1 MAEKKIMTLATQQY
15 YDEKIK
21 AHIAAKDAENLAAAK
36 AHAESLASNY
46 DAAGTAASKVQELAN
61 GQVKTNTEAIA
72 KLNADAATEGSVD
85 HKVAAAKTELNAL
98 IATAKA
104 AADKAQEEV
113 DAVEE
118 RVAVNEGD
126 ISTMKGQIA
135 ALEAGTYDDSE
146 VRGLIKDNAD
156 AIDAVEGRMDGAEAK
171 LTALIGDDA
180 NKSARTIANE
190 ELAKQLIAEGAK
202 ESLDTLA
209 EIAAWIQAHPDDASA
224 MNKAIDD
231 LEALVG
237 VLPEGVTATTVV
249 GYIQEVVAAEKARA
263 EAAEAALVGRVSAIE
278 GNIGE
283 GKVDDRIAAAKGEA
297 VSEAAAAASAAD
309 AKVLSDAKAYADS
322 KVDGVDLSGIATNAA
337 AIDGL
342 KTRMNTAEGDI
353 DKLEAAIGEGGS
365 VTLAIADAKASGTQA
380 QNEVDALEGVVST
393 LSGKVDG
400 HTGSLSAHGDRL
412 TALENKVGDGFSE
425 ITNAEIDAM
434 FPA

>member
-1 MAEKKIMTLATQQY
+1 MAEKKIMTLAAQQY

-21 AHIAAKDAENLAAAK
+21 AHIDSKDAAALAAAK
-36 AHAESLASNY
+36 AYAESLAPNY

-61 GQVKTNTEAIA
+61 GQVKLNTEAIA
-72 KLNADAATEGSVD
+72 KLNADATTEGSVD
-85 HKVAAAKTELNAL
+85 HKIAAAKTELNGT
-98 IATAKA
+98 IAAAQA
-104 AADKAQEEV
+104 AADKAQGEV
-113 DAVEE
+113 DAVEG
-118 RVAVNEGD
+118 RMDTAEGD

-135 ALEAGTYDDSE
+135 ALEAGTYDDTE
-146 VRGLIKDNAD
+146 VRNLIKANAD
-156 AIDAVEGRMDGAEAK
+156 DIDAAEGRLDAAEAK
-171 LTALIGDDA
+171 LNTLVGDDA
-180 NKSARTIANE
+180 NKSVRSIANE
-190 ELAKQLIAEGAK
+190 ELAKQLIVEGAK

-209 EIAAWIQAHPDDASA
+209 EIAAWIQSHPDDASA

-237 VLPEGVTATTVV
+237 ALPAGVTATTIV
-249 GYIQEVVAAEKARA
+249 GYIQEVVNAEKDRA
-263 EAAEAALVGRVSAIE
+263 EAAEAALSGRVATIE

-283 GKVDDRIAAAKGEA
+283 GKVDDRIAAAKSA
-297 VSEAAAAASAAD
+297 AISDAAAAAD
-309 AKVLSDAKAYADS
+309 AKDAQVLKDAKAYADS
-322 KVDGVDLSGIATNAA
+322 KVAGVDLSGIAANAA

-365 VTLAIADAKASGTQA
+365 VTLAIADAKAAGTQA

-400 HTGSLSAHGDRL
+400 HTGSLSANGDRL
-412 TALENKVGDGFSE
+412 TALENKVGDGFAE